1 MEGTLSYPGKAPHTV
16 SNFQVTYIS
25 LKYNK
30 RPMKDCVL
38 MKRIIWLRSGHV
50 KVLHLVD
57 HCCLTPGSSHDA
69 DLVLS
74 VGFSRWWKLE
84 EIQINVREL
93 GHQIHCSEKG

>member
-1 MEGTLSYPGKAPHTV
+1 
-16 SNFQVTYIS
+16 
-25 LKYNK
+25 
-30 RPMKDCVL
+30 
-38 MKRIIWLRSGHV
+38 
-50 KVLHLVD
+50 
-57 HCCLTPGSSHDA
+57 LTPGSSHDA